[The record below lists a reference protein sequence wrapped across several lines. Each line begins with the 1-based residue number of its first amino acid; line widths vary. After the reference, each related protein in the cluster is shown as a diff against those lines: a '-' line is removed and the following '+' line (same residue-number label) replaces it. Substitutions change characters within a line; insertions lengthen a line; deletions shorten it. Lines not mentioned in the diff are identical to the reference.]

1 MGRIAQLVSARPSV
15 GVVPS
20 WIPHNIASL
29 FQLRSFL
36 FRFNDLALN
45 TVDLKFIS
53 YYYCHEL
60 ST

>member
-1 MGRIAQLVSARPSV
+1 MEIEGGR
-15 GVVPS
+15 GGGG
-20 WIPHNIASL
+20 NEC
-29 FQLRSFL
+29 
-36 FRFNDLALN
+36 

>member
-1 MGRIAQLVSARPSV
+1 MGGGGGGGGDER
-15 GVVPS
+15 
-20 WIPHNIASL
+20 
-29 FQLRSFL
+29 
-36 FRFNDLALN
+36 